1 MKSFNVLVL
10 FLLLVGTA
18 NAQTIGDHL
27 NDIRAEKPGGKF
39 EAHEN
44 NLYTYS
50 LINEEVPND
59 MIYLLDEDLICVSI
73 SIFPKSGAARQAFI
87 EVLNENWVR
96 IDDTTWNY
104 YRNDGMILNC
114 RISKVESLG
123 MVFYVSEKILN

>member
-10 FLLLVGTA
+10 FLLLIRTA

-27 NDIRAEKPGGKF
+27 NDIRAEKPGGEF
-39 EAHEN
+39 QAHEN
-44 NLYTYS
+44 NVYTYS
-50 LINEEVPND
+50 VINKEVPND
-59 MIYLLDEDLICVSI
+59 MIYLLDEDLICITI

-104 YRNDGMILNC
+104 YRDDGMILNC
-114 RISKVESLG
+114 RISKVKDVG
-123 MVFYVSEKILN
+123 MVFYVSEKISN